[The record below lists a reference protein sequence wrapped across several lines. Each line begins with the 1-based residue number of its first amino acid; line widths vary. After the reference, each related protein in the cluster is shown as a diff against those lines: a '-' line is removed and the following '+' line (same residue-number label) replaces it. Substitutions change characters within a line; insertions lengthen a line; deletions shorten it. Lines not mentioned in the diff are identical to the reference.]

1 MRVTTRRGR
10 HRVLRKACFIIALL
24 TLPSA
29 WDAVEGQQQL
39 RRPRDRG
46 DTPRTHPNVVIFMI
60 DTLRADRLGAYGYTE
75 RPTSPRIDA
84 LARESVLF
92 ERAYAPAPWTLPSV
106 VSTATSLMPGEHGT
120 LDDRYVMSEQT
131 KPQAERLR
139 ALSYRTIN
147 LYSNAYSGQDFN
159 MHRGFDVLQSPKFT
173 DGAKVS
179 TVFDDYL
186 REPFYL
192 FIHNIEPHT
201 PHSYAPMQPQEG
213 FRAISAERRHEIREH
228 YNAYR
233 SLTRADFAANRPLG
247 STDNTLEQQ
256 ERLRALTELR
266 EDYCELYDSAVRM
279 ADTRVGEVI
288 DELRRRGIWDK
299 TIFIV
304 LSDHGEEFD
313 EHGGWLHDQSV
324 YEELIHVPLLI
335 RFPQDAFGGRRVSE
349 VVSLID
355 LMPTIFQ
362 YIGYAKGNRS
372 PSGRNLMPLIR
383 GEDATDEPDFRVISM
398 RINTKKYFKPW
409 KETRGDI
416 NIAVRHKHWKGIW
429 NLEPD
434 TLELYDLEADPA
446 ERKNLSEEN
455 LPLALTM
462 KLVAREY
469 WERTLE
475 RRLSPQE
482 REKDLDEH
490 TRENLRALG
499 YMD

>member
-1 MRVTTRRGR
+1 
-10 HRVLRKACFIIALL
+10 
-24 TLPSA
+24 
-29 WDAVEGQQQL
+29 
-39 RRPRDRG
+39 
-46 DTPRTHPNVVIFMI
+46 
-60 DTLRADRLGAYGYTE
+60 
-75 RPTSPRIDA
+75 
-84 LARESVLF
+84 
-92 ERAYAPAPWTLPSV
+92 
-106 VSTATSLMPGEHGT
+106 
-120 LDDRYVMSEQT
+120 
-131 KPQAERLR
+131 
-139 ALSYRTIN
+139 
-147 LYSNAYSGQDFN
+147 

-179 TVFDDYL
+179 AVFDDYL
-186 REPFYL
+186 REPCYL

-201 PHSYAPMQPQEG
+201 PHSYAPMKPQEG

-233 SLTRADFAANRPLG
+233 ALTRADFAADQPLG
-247 STDNTLEQQ
+247 STDNTMEQQ
-256 ERLRALTELR
+256 ERLRALNELR

-279 ADTRVGEVI
+279 ADARVGEVI
-288 DELRRRGIWDK
+288 DELRRRGVWDK

-304 LSDHGEEFD
+304 LSDHGEEFN

-335 RFPQDAFGGRRVSE
+335 RFPQGAFGGRRVSE

-383 GEDATDEPDFRVISM
+383 GEEATDEPDFRVISM

-416 NIAVRHKHWKGIW
+416 NIAVRHKNWKGIW

-434 TLELYDLEADPA
+434 TLELYDLETDPV
-446 ERKNLSEEN
+446 ERKNVSEEN

-490 TRENLRALG
+490 TKENLRALG